1 MKKYL
6 SNFQK
11 IIFIGAILIFTLSM
25 LPILYLSFYA
35 APSGDDYGYSILT
48 HAAWLETGSLWAVI
62 KAGFVTVRKFY
73 VGWNGDWFTT
83 FLFSLMPEIF
93 KPGIVWVGIFVIT
106 AFFIWGNFFFAKEML
121 NHQLGMAGK
130 YGITLT
136 CILLF
141 LDYQLIPSTAIGM
154 YWYVG
159 AMHYMMPH
167 AAVLVAIALAFR
179 YNRTGK
185 WMNIWWSVAAA
196 IAVGGSSYFSSL
208 LLFMVYAVLLCIT
221 VPKKKRNLWLLL
233 PFFCCLTG
241 FVIQCISPGN
251 KVRAGESFGLSGELV
266 VQTILESL
274 RRSIVELIYYAKER
288 VLIYVAL
295 LLFAAIG
302 WGALRSAGKAVVT
315 VRYPVLFTV
324 FMYGCYSGMY
334 APEIYAGVDVSLGPA
349 TIEYF
354 TFLLTAGAT
363 ILYWEAWILQ
373 HGKSKNEKKEI
384 AVWSVALI
392 VVGLISLVNHSWIS
406 NLTDVRIYKYVA
418 SGQAADFK
426 EQIRMQREVL
436 LDDSIQEAYIVPANS
451 DQGPLMHM
459 PVTNDENAFTNQVL
473 AGFYG
478 KTKVLVIED

>member
-11 IIFIGAILIFTLSM
+11 IIFIGAILIFILSM
-25 LPILYLSFYA
+25 VPILYLSFYA

-93 KPGIVWVGIFVIT
+93 KPGIVWVGIFAIT

-121 NHQLGMAGK
+121 KNQLGMTGK
-130 YGITLT
+130 YWIVLA
-136 CILLF
+136 CIWLF

-185 WMNIWWSVAAA
+185 LANVWWAVAVA

-208 LLFMVYAVLLCIT
+208 LLFMVYAVMMCIT
-221 VPKKKRNLWLLL
+221 VPKKKKNVLLLL
-233 PFFCCLTG
+233 PFICCLAG
-241 FVIQCISPGN
+241 FVIQCASPGN
-251 KVRAGESFGLSGELV
+251 KVRAGENFGLSGELI

-274 RRSIVELIYYAKER
+274 RRSIVELVNYANER
-288 VLIYVAL
+288 VLIYAGL
-295 LLFAAIG
+295 LLLAIIG
-302 WGALRSAGKAVVT
+302 WIALQSAEKAVVP
-315 VRYPVLFTV
+315 VRYPLLFTI

-373 HGKSKNEKKEI
+373 YVRYKNAKREI
-384 AVWSVALI
+384 IVWSAALA
-392 VVGLISLVNHSWIS
+392 VVLLICLVNHSWFS